1 MRFVIASGT
10 GIDPSGYLAQ
20 LPQLAAALPAGSRA
34 FAEAQ
39 GHYDLN
45 GPRCVKDLVL
55 SRVDFDS
62 TETEVTLELRFRHR
76 CGQHVENLL
85 LRYYGVSG
93 FMLESP
99 EWSRFGPLLL
109 DELLPHA
116 HGCSHEIACQ
126 AGSLA
131 VIAKD
136 LSATWTASDCPHRD
150 SALAQS

>member
-1 MRFVIASGT
+1 MRFVIASGE

-20 LPQLAAALPAGSRA
+20 LPRIAPALPPGARA

-99 EWSRFGPLLL
+99 EWSRYGPLLL
-109 DELLPHA
+109 DEVLPHA
-116 HGCSHEIACQ
+116 HGLSHEIGHQ

-131 VIAKD
+131 VIARD
-136 LSATWTASDCPHRD
+136 LSASWTASDCPERS
-150 SALAQS
+150 SALTQA